1 MTKKTFRSMVILVLC
16 MLAVCV
22 GLIMGVLYNYFD
34 KQFYRELQNEAS
46 YISEGVELN
55 GMDYLENIS
64 SGSSRITWIDKDGTV
79 LFDNKVDAS
88 SLENHG
94 EREEVR
100 QAEKY
105 GAGSSTRYSN
115 TRNEKTINYA
125 LRLDDDTVL
134 RVSADSDT
142 MLRILTGMI
151 QPIIAVIAIALIVAG
166 ILAYRLS
173 KRIVRPLN
181 DIDLE
186 HPEQA
191 NTYEELSPFLRKIEV
206 QNKQINRQRKELR
219 RQQMEFSAITEN
231 MKEGF
236 LIIDVK
242 QNILSYNSSALKL
255 LDVNGNVENENILH
269 LNRSED
275 FQNAI
280 IKSLKGEHTEQSMKF
295 GERYYQL
302 LANPVYQDNKVSG
315 AIIVI
320 MDVTEKEQ
328 REALR
333 REFTANVSHEL
344 KTPLTSISGT
354 AEIMANG
361 LVKQED
367 IPHFANNIYKES
379 QRLITLVGDIIKLSK
394 LEEMDMTEQKEMVDL
409 AEVVTSVTES
419 LQIPASKKSIS
430 LIVQMEP
437 CMVWGIPSIL
447 NEIVYN
453 LCDNAVKY
461 NVEKGTVYV
470 KLEKKDKR
478 VCLTVEDT
486 GIGIPREEQERIFER
501 FYRVDKSH
509 SKDIGGTGLG
519 LSIVKHGVA
528 YHNAE
533 LKLESEVGKGTKITI
548 LF

>member
-1 MTKKTFRSMVILVLC
+1 
-16 MLAVCV
+16 
-22 GLIMGVLYNYFD
+22 
-34 KQFYRELQNEAS
+34 
-46 YISEGVELN
+46 
-55 GMDYLENIS
+55 
-64 SGSSRITWIDKDGTV
+64 
-79 LFDNKVDAS
+79 
-88 SLENHG
+88 
-94 EREEVR
+94 
-100 QAEKY
+100 
-105 GAGSSTRYSN
+105 
-115 TRNEKTINYA
+115 
-125 LRLDDDTVL
+125 
-134 RVSADSDT
+134 

-206 QNKQINRQRKELR
+206 QNKQINRQIKELR

>member
-206 QNKQINRQRKELR
+206 QNKQINRQIKELR

-437 CMVWGIPSIL
+437 CMGWGIPSIL